1 MGYDRLINE
10 NRTIRYYIR
19 VNFQI
24 GDYIEK
30 DIILFIIPLAYYYT
44 ILGLP

>member
-1 MGYDRLINE
+1 MGYDRLLNK
-10 NRTIRYYIR
+10 NRTIRYYIQ

-24 GDYIEK
+24 RDYIEK
-30 DIILFIIPLAYYYT
+30 DIILFITPLAHYYT